1 MVFVKV
7 VSTQVKLKA
16 ILMQIVFFF
25 SSFLGG
31 AGGGGGGGGGR
42 RGGGELNKMHHVQC
56 ESGK

>member
-7 VSTQVKLKA
+7 VSTQVKLKV

-25 SSFLGG
+25 SSFFF
-31 AGGGGGGGGGR
+31 GGGGGR
-42 RGGGELNKMHHVQC
+42 SGGELNEMHHVQC

>member
-7 VSTQVKLKA
+7 VSTQVKLKV

-25 SSFLGG
+25 SFFF
-31 AGGGGGGGGGR
+31 GGGGGR
-42 RGGGELNKMHHVQC
+42 SGGELNKMHHVQC

>member
-31 AGGGGGGGGGR
+31 AGGGGR
-42 RGGGELNKMHHVQC
+42 SGGELNKMHHVQC

>member
-7 VSTQVKLKA
+7 ENTQVKLKV

-25 SSFLGG
+25 SSFFWGG
-31 AGGGGGGGGGR
+31 RGGGR
-42 RGGGELNKMHHVQC
+42 SGGELNKMHHVQC

>member
-7 VSTQVKLKA
+7 VSTEVKLKV

-25 SSFLGG
+25 SFFFF
-31 AGGGGGGGGGR
+31 GGGGGGR
-42 RGGGELNKMHHVQC
+42 NGGELNKMHHVQC

>member
-7 VSTQVKLKA
+7 VSTQVKLKV

-25 SSFLGG
+25 SSFFF
-31 AGGGGGGGGGR
+31 GGGGSR
-42 RGGGELNKMHHVQC
+42 SGGELNKMHHVQC

>member
-25 SSFLGG
+25 SSFFGG
-31 AGGGGGGGGGR
+31 AGGGR
-42 RGGGELNKMHHVQC
+42 SGGELNKMHHVQC

>member
-25 SSFLGG
+25 SSFFGG
-31 AGGGGGGGGGR
+31 AGGGGQERGR
-42 RGGGELNKMHHVQC
+42 IKQDASCAM
-56 ESGK
+56 

>member
-7 VSTQVKLKA
+7 VSTQVKLKV

-25 SSFLGG
+25 SSFFF
-31 AGGGGGGGGGR
+31 GGGGGR
-42 RGGGELNKMHHVQC
+42 SGGELNKMHHVQC

>member
-25 SSFLGG
+25 SSFF
-31 AGGGGGGGGGR
+31 GGGGGGGGGR
-42 RGGGELNKMHHVQC
+42 SGGELNKMHHVQC

>member
-25 SSFLGG
+25 SSFF
-31 AGGGGGGGGGR
+31 GGGGGGGQERGR
-42 RGGGELNKMHHVQC
+42 IKQDASCAM
-56 ESGK
+56 

>member
-7 VSTQVKLKA
+7 VSTQVKLKV

-25 SSFLGG
+25 SSFFL
-31 AGGGGGGGGGR
+31 GGGGGR
-42 RGGGELNKMHHVQC
+42 SGGELNKMHHVQC

>member
-7 VSTQVKLKA
+7 VSTQVKLKV

-25 SSFLGG
+25 SFFF
-31 AGGGGGGGGGR
+31 GGGGR
-42 RGGGELNKMHHVQC
+42 SGGELNKMHHVQC